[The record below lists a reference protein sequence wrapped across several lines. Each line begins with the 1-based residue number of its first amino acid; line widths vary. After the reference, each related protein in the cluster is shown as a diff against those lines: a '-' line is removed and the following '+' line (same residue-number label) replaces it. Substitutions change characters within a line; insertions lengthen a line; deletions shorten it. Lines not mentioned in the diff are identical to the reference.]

1 MPLSRKGFVAV
12 DCLCAADH
20 YNGAMQRIFSRVTAQ
35 PTHLSRRAVM
45 TGALSTTACLTLGD
59 LVLAA
64 QSPAFAHWVAGFRP
78 RALTRGISEQTY
90 DRVMGELT
98 PDTTVFAE
106 LNAQPEFTELMWQYI
121 SRRCSDWRVI
131 TGKVRAREYA
141 DLLAR
146 IERDYGVDRYIVL
159 GLWGMES
166 SFGDV
171 IANRKYMRPV
181 IPALAALAWGAPRR
195 RPYWEAEL
203 LNALTIVDRG
213 WAQPSDMIG
222 SWAGAM
228 GHTQWM
234 PEVWLHLGVDY
245 DHDGRASP
253 FGKPDDS
260 LAGTA
265 RYLLVRGN
273 YHRGEAWGCEVTIA
287 PNHARLAN
295 NRSMRSYAKW
305 AELGVRRADGAAFA
319 RPSDQVKL
327 WLPVAGGPA
336 FLIGQN
342 FRAVYSYNPSTSYT
356 LALCHLG
363 DLIRG
368 DPPFRQQFPGG
379 ERTPT
384 LEEVKEI
391 QRRLNEQGFKTDG
404 IDGRTGSDTIRA
416 ILAFQKKSG
425 MEPADGYAGL
435 KLLARLRQGP

>member
-1 MPLSRKGFVAV
+1 MPRISDTALPSYFVTRRILMASAV
-12 DCLCAADH
+12 GLAASF
-20 YNGAMQRIFSRVTAQ
+20 AF
-35 PTHLSRRAVM
+35 
-45 TGALSTTACLTLGD
+45 D
-59 LVLAA
+59 LHVKAA
-64 QSPAFAHWVAGFRP
+64 QSPAFAHWVAAFRP
-78 RALTRGISEQTY
+78 RALNRGISEQTY
-90 DRVMGELT
+90 DRVMGAVT
-98 PDTTVFAE
+98 PDTSVFE
-106 LNAQPEFTELMWQYI
+106 QYRAQPEFTELMWQYI
-121 SRRCSDWRVI
+121 NRRCSGWRVI
-131 TGKVRAREYA
+131 TGKERAKEYA
-141 DLLAR
+141 GLLAR
-146 IERDYGVDRYIVL
+146 VEKDYGVDRYILL

-171 IANRKYMRPV
+171 VTNSKYMRPV
-181 IPALAALAWGAPRR
+181 IPALAALAWGEPRR
-195 RPYWEAEL
+195 RAYWEAEL

-234 PEVWLHLGVDY
+234 PEVWLHMGVDY

-260 LAGTA
+260 FAGTA
-265 RYLLVRGN
+265 RYLVERGK
-273 YHRGEAWGCEVTIA
+273 YRRGEAWGCEVTLA
-287 PNHARLAN
+287 ASHARLAN
-295 NRSMRSYAKW
+295 NRTMRSYAKW
-305 AELGVRRADGAAFA
+305 GELGVRRADGAAFA
-319 RPSDQVKL
+319 RPNDQVKL
-327 WLPVAGGPA
+327 WMPVPGGPA
-336 FLIGQN
+336 FLVGQN

-368 DPPFRQQFPGG
+368 DSPFRQQFPGG

-391 QRRLNEQGFKTDG
+391 QRRLNEHGFKTDG

-416 ILAFQKKSG
+416 VLAYQKKVG

-435 KLLARLRQGP
+435 KLLARLRQGA